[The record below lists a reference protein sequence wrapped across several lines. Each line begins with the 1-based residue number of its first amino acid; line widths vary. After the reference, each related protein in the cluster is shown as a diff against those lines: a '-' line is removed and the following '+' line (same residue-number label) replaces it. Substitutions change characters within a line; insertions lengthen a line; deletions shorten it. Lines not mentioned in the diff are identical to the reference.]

1 MKKMLLS
8 GIAAF
13 TALVLVLPVQASGAQ
28 TVCSIGNC
36 SPSDCF
42 SDADGDGMCGDH
54 CFLDED
60 GDGICDNHCY
70 TDEDGDYVCDFFT
83 DEDSDGICDHCHEHG
98 KPARTSRKSTVST
111 GCHGSGRHNGHHG
124 RHH

>member
-8 GIAAF
+8 GIACF
-13 TALVLVLPVQASGAQ
+13 VALSVVLPAEAAQ
-28 TVCSIGNC
+28 IQPTCSIGGCNAG
-36 SPSDCF
+36 DCF
-42 SDADGDGMCGDH
+42 MDADGDGMCGDH
-54 CFLDED
+54 CFLDEN

-70 TDEDGDYVCDFFT
+70 TDEDENGVCDFFT

-98 KPARTSRKSTVST
+98 KTVKNTQSAARST
-111 GCHGSGRHNGHHG
+111 GCHGSNQRRGHHG